1 MASMTSAALAP
12 VVHKTTT
19 SRCAFVPRAFAI
31 AQCQVSP
38 RYLADDARPRDV
50 SLGRAAP
57 GSASIARVRL
67 AVATARSR
75 V

>member
-31 AQCQVSP
+31 GNAKCLRDISP
-38 RYLADDARPRDV
+38 MMRDLRDV

>member
-31 AQCQVSP
+31 GNAKCLP
-38 RYLADDARPRDV
+38 RYPADD
-50 SLGRAAP
+50 
-57 GSASIARVRL
+57 
-67 AVATARSR
+67 
-75 V
+75 